1 MTILQREAQIK
12 AIEAIITNGKCKNVF
27 ALGNKLRRL
36 KLELIAEENRIKFE
50 NFLAQ

>member
-1 MTILQREAQIK
+1 MTIPQRKAQIE
-12 AIEAIITNGKCKNVF
+12 AIEAIIADGKCNNVF